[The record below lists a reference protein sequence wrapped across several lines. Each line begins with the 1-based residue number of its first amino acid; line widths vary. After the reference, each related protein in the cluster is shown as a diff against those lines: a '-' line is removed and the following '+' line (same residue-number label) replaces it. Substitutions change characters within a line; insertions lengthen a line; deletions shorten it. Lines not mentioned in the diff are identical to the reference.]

1 MAKKSQTQVLFDAF
15 ERLSSREKVLVVG
28 LASAVFITVCAVLWL
43 VVGKQISVL
52 EQRNITLRENLAQVV
67 TLKEGYLEQK
77 AEFDA
82 VDAKLKNN
90 SIRLVRLME
99 TEAGHQGITIEDF
112 KEGKRFLTNKKSQFR
127 KRSRGGEKR
136 KVKELVEETQ
146 TVTMRRI
153 TLAQLTNF
161 LAALE
166 NRREPVTVTK
176 LMISTLNSDRQV
188 LREIRMT
195 VATYRYEEVEI

>member
-136 KVKELVEETQ
+136 KIKELVEETQ

>member
-15 ERLSSREKVLVVG
+15 ERLSSREKILVAG
-28 LASAVFITVCAVLWL
+28 LARALVITVCAILWL
-43 VVGKQISVL
+43 VVGNQITLL
-52 EQRNITLRENLAQVV
+52 EQRNATLRENLAQVV

-82 VDAKLKNN
+82 VDEKLKSN

-146 TVTMRRI
+146 TVTIRRI

-166 NRREPVTVTK
+166 NRKEPVTVTK